1 MHKSDEAVIAAR
13 TSEISLPLAHPAVRD
28 EAFGIGPPER
38 GEAVDGPGADEDFCA
53 LWDALVEDGGWAD
66 GFADGDGDG
75 GVEAE
80 DFVAD
85 GG

>member
-1 MHKSDEAVIAAR
+1 MHESDEAVITTRA
-13 TSEISLPLAHPAVRD
+13 SEVGLALAHPTVRD
-28 EAFGIGPPER
+28 EAFGIGAPER
-38 GEAVDGPGADEDFCA
+38 GKAVDGPGADEDFCA
-53 LWDALVEDGGWAD
+53 RGDALVEDGGWAD